1 MIPAYVGQQQDEEV
15 FAGGWLHSGD
25 LGLVD
30 EQGLIHLKGRQ
41 KDMFIQAG
49 FNVYPSEV
57 EGVIASHAGVLMVA
71 GIGVPD
77 PVLGEVGRYY
87 IVTRPGASVSEDA
100 LLAHCRQ
107 QLADYKLPHQLVFR
121 ADLPLTPAGKIQK
134 ALLRAEECRP

>member
-1 MIPAYVGQQQDEEV
+1 V
-15 FAGGWLHSGD
+15 FACGWLHSGD
-25 LGLVD
+25 LGFVD

-41 KDMFIQAG
+41 KDMFIQGG

-87 IVTRPGASVSEDA
+87 IVTRPGASVNEEE

-107 QLADYKLPHQLVFR
+107 QLADYKLPRQLVFR
-121 ADLPLTPAGKIQK
+121 TELPLTPAGKIEK
-134 ALLRAEECRP
+134 ARLRAEE